1 MKKLLIL
8 PVIFLLSGCPGGGV
22 PIAEHRSVFRE
33 GDTIC
38 FTVNR
43 TDVLDRYSVYYWPD
57 RKYTV
62 IKADDRV
69 SLSYPDTCFKVK
81 LHNGYQYNIAYSLNG
96 KNYSDSFFIDKDGN

>member
-1 MKKLLIL
+1 MKQLLIL

-22 PIAEHRSVFRE
+22 PVAEHRSVFRE

-38 FTVNR
+38 FTVNK
-43 TDVLDRYSVYYWPD
+43 TDVLDRYSIYYWPD
-57 RKYTV
+57 KKYTV

-69 SLSYPDTCFKVK
+69 SLSYPDTCFKIN

-96 KNYSDSFFIDKDGN
+96 KSYSDSFFIDKDGN